1 MLPYEYEIR
10 AHWFLS
16 FIVLLIAFLFKLPY
30 SLTIFN
36 TLAYITNTHIEMPLF
51 SSWLLIKILSEL
63 VKVKLMQLL
72 ELLFELIE
80 SLSTPSTSTS
90 VLIRFLFPLLLLSF
104 LYMLSYHLLY
114 SLFDLSILRALY
126 NLPFYS
132 LLLFFNL
139 LQYRFILLLFLTLFL
154 FFIFLF
160 LIISSFLLFDVL
172 NQPLLLLPRE

>member
-16 FIVLLIAFLFKLPY
+16 FIVLLIAFLFKLPN
-30 SLTIFN
+30 SLTIFD

-72 ELLFELIE
+72 ELLLELIE
-80 SLSTPSTSTS
+80 SLSTPSPSTS
-90 VLIRFLFPLLLLSF
+90 VLIRFLLALLLAF
-104 LYMLSYHLLY
+104 LFILSYHFLY
-114 SLFDLSILRALY
+114 SFFDLSILRALY
-126 NLPFYS
+126 NLPIYS

-160 LIISSFLLFDVL
+160 LILPSFLLLDVL